1 MKIEEQKYWVFCPM
15 CQNKVFHARS
25 ADLTY
30 SCPKC
35 KTRLKIF
42 IEPGTVQVQEDGTEY
57 DAMSTDIKAI

>member
-1 MKIEEQKYWVFCPM
+1 M

-42 IEPGTVQVQEDGTEY
+42 IEPGTVQVKEEGSEY
-57 DAMSTDIKAI
+57 GAKSTDMEAI